1 MNSHPRRAEG
11 VFTPKSQSGFTI
23 VELILVIVIVGL
35 ATGVLALRLGT
46 IDFWREQTALRKLTE
61 TIVLLNNQAVM
72 DQSFYRLDFDLENN
86 SYRVGVMRSDHSGGA
101 SDDPGSA
108 QAGAGRV
115 NLPILQL
122 ELAELLSPAVGDAAT
137 LIPPPDIPS
146 LAQPVKLPGRM
157 VLLDVTTPRGKVAT
171 GDRRGNPFLLF
182 YPSGFSEFGVIHIST
197 GGDSAL
203 TIVSNPWTGLAEVYN
218 DYRDFK
224 WTLGRRDTN

>member
-1 MNSHPRRAEG
+1 MTTARIQSKAPRPSRSSG
-11 VFTPKSQSGFTI
+11 GFTI

-35 ATGVLALRLGT
+35 ATGLIAVRTGT
-46 IDFWREQTALRKLTE
+46 LDAWREQTALRKLTE

-86 SYRVGVMRSDHSGGA
+86 SYKVGVMRTDH
-101 SDDPGSA
+101 
-108 QAGAGRV
+108 QAGGGDAASLQPGAGSV

-122 ELAELLSPAVGDAAT
+122 ELAELLSPAIGDSAT
-137 LIPPPDIPS
+137 LIPPPSIPS
-146 LAQPVKLPGRM
+146 LADPVKLPGRL
-157 VLLDVTTPRGKVAT
+157 VLLDVSTPRGKVAA

-197 GGDSAL
+197 GGDSAI
-203 TIVSNPWTGLAEVYN
+203 TILSNPWTGLAEVYN

-224 WTLGRRDTN
+224 WTLGRRDTD